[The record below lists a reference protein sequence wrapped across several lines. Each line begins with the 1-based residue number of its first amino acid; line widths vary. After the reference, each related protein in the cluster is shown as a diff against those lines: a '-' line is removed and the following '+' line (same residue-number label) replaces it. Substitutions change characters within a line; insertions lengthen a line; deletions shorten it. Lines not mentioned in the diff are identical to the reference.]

1 MTEGTGAFDRPR
13 LHHVTMKTTRLQEM
27 IDWYGKVVGTEV
39 CFQFPGGAWLTND
52 DANHRVALLTT
63 PRIGD
68 DPDKLIHAG
77 IHHSAFEYDSIDGLL
92 GTYARLKAEGI
103 EPHAALD
110 HGVTTSFYYAD
121 PDDNSVE
128 LQHDNFGDWG
138 KSKEWMM
145 TSPDFAADPIGKPVD
160 PEKMIEARNA
170 GASAEEI
177 HQRAYAGEWPMQDYD
192 LRVPQ

>member
-1 MTEGTGAFDRPR
+1 MTEGTEAFDRPT

-27 IDWYGKVVGTEV
+27 IDWYGTVIGAEV
-39 CFQFPGGAWLTND
+39 SYQFPGGAWLSND
-52 DANHRVALLTT
+52 GANHRIALLFT
-63 PRIGD
+63 PAIED
-68 DPDKLIHAG
+68 DPDKLVHAG
-77 IHHSAFEYDSIDGLL
+77 MHHSAFEYDSIDGLL
-92 GTYARLKAEGI
+92 GNYTRLKARGI

-110 HGVTTSFYYAD
+110 HGLTTSFYYAD

-128 LQHDNFGDWG
+128 LQYDNFGDWQ

-145 TSPDFAADPIGKPVD
+145 TSPDFAAEPIGQPVD
-160 PEKMIEARNA
+160 PQKMVEARNS

-177 HQRAYAGEWPMQDYD
+177 HERAYAGEWPMQDYD